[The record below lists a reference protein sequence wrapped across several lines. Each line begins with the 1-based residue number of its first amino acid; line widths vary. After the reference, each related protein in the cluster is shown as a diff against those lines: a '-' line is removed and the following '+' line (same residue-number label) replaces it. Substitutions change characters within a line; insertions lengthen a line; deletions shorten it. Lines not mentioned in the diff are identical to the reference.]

1 MWSVLPLPY
10 AEIDQIADITPL
22 DWKVDI
28 PAVFRAHWGTSY
40 FHALGIMDA
49 DKLIGV
55 GNVIINGT
63 VAWLGHIIVR
73 DTHRNQG
80 IGAFLTQALVQYGQ
94 SCGCNSILLV
104 ATELGQP
111 VYEKIGFQAIERYI
125 FLRAAT
131 PLLEAPPNSHIS
143 PLTSMDWEQ
152 VVALDRE
159 AAGEDRTLLLSKYF
173 EGGIGWCHEGQALE
187 GFWLPS
193 FGDGLIVAK
202 TIRAGIGLLQHKH
215 ARPFA
220 TTSAVLPESNKAAIA
235 WLISNGFEPARVA
248 PRMYLG
254 TPLQW
259 RPEMIFSRIS
269 GYLG

>member
-1 MWSVLPLPY
+1 MALVHPLPY
-10 AEIDQIADITPL
+10 TAIDQIADITPS

-28 PAVFRAHWGTSY
+28 PAVFRAHWGAPY
-40 FHALGIMDA
+40 FHALCILDA

-55 GNVIINGT
+55 GNVIINRT

-80 IGAFLTQALVQYGQ
+80 IGALLTQALVEHGQ
-94 SCGCNSILLV
+94 SCGCDSILLV

-125 FLRAAT
+125 FLRATA
-131 PLLEAPPNSHIS
+131 PLPEAPPSGHIF
-143 PLTSMDWEQ
+143 PLTKKDWEH

-173 EGGIGWCHEGQALE
+173 EGGVGWFQEGALE

-202 TIRAGIGLLQHKH
+202 ATRAGIGLLQHKH
-215 ARPFA
+215 TRPFA
-220 TTSAVLPESNKAAIA
+220 TTSAILPESNKSAID
-235 WLISNGFEPARVA
+235 WLIGMGFEPARVA

-254 TPLQW
+254 PPLQW
-259 RPEMIFSRIS
+259 CPTMIYSRIS